1 MNQIYAW
8 LSDKAVATQK
18 FATDTYTQVKDTA
31 THVYSLM
38 NTNSEENKNKN
49 TALIE
54 SWRGASIPVNTEI
67 VPAMIE
73 SEELRRVSGQTLY
86 YQGLLYLG
94 QLLVFQLGKAALYAS
109 IPGAE
114 GSYAESALDI
124 AAIIYF
130 GAQSIQMGVR
140 ALVLDECASK
150 ATENYFNNKPLFG
163 EMAKGKRGEAIQAR
177 YTRFVYQSV
186 KIGAAKCT
194 EGLPIPF
201 SYVPASAIRMLAYGQ
216 DLMNY
221 NLEDKTF
228 EERSAFFAENNARI
242 FFLGFSYYMT
252 MCLFHAGFYCATGA
266 NKASFYYRSGASDYF
281 IGDAFANLA
290 YPFFIMTVRL
300 MANTL
305 PKNSRGIDFFYYF
318 NLVTEAIIKNTSDM
332 ISKSINNPN
341 STIQWWDVK
350 KKIQNF
356 PPFQFVTNLLF
367 PREMLSFRR
376 LFKTPPMQLLLDL
389 KEKDFRAFLKEIVSY
404 RESVLIYLWP
414 KRLLSE
420 GTRNQL
426 NLILNQSVGDT
437 IKYVDEFLKEA
448 RRKELAPAAIQQQ
461 PSENEPT
468 ITEHE
473 PNSAFINDVSSLLE
487 PPVQI
492 YEQPVNID
500 SYFTDPHNNVVI
512 EEIPDQPS
520 NPVANVN
527 ANLSEGES
535 DSESEDEVVINGNQI
550 NVEDD
555 WVNDNNPIN
564 LEDWVDIPAPR
575 DPPYFQQGIF
585 ARRSTL
591 NTADEP
597 QTAYYAWRPGSGY
610 ES

>member
-1 MNQIYAW
+1 MKQIYAW
-8 LSDKAVATQK
+8 LSDKAVASQK
-18 FATDTYTQVKDTA
+18 FASDTYTQVKDTA

-54 SWRGASIPVNTEI
+54 SWRGASTPVNTEI

-73 SEELRRVSGQTLY
+73 SKELRRVSAQTLY

-114 GSYAESALDI
+114 GSYAESVLDI
-124 AAIIYF
+124 AAIVYF

-140 ALVLDECASK
+140 ALALDESASK

-163 EMAKGKRGEAIQAR
+163 EMTKGKRGEAIQAR
-177 YTRFVYQSV
+177 YTRFIYQSV
-186 KIGAAKCT
+186 KIGAAKVT
-194 EGLPIPF
+194 EWMPIPF

-221 NLEDKTF
+221 NLDDKTF
-228 EERSAFFAENNARI
+228 EERSTFFAENNARI

-252 MCLFHAGFYCATGA
+252 MCLFHVGFYSATYT
-266 NKASFYYRSGASDYF
+266 NKSSFFYRSGASDYF

-290 YPFFIMTVRL
+290 YPFFIMSVRL

-305 PKNSRGIDFFYYF
+305 PKNPRGIDFFYYL
-318 NLVTEAIIKNTSDM
+318 NYVTEAVIKNTSDM
-332 ISKSINNPN
+332 IAKSINNPN
-341 STIQWWDVK
+341 STIKWWDIK

-404 RESVLIYLWP
+404 RESLLIYLWP

-437 IKYVDEFLKEA
+437 IKYIDEFLIEA
-448 RRKELAPAAIQQQ
+448 RRKELAVAAIPQQ

-473 PNSAFINDVSSLLE
+473 PNSSFINDVSSVLE

-500 SYFTDPHNNVVI
+500 SYFTDPRSNVVI
-512 EEIPDQPS
+512 EEIPNDQSPS
-520 NPVANVN
+520 QEANVN
-527 ANLSEGES
+527 VSES
-535 DSESEDEVVINGNQI
+535 DSDSDTEDEVILNGNQI
-550 NVEDD
+550 NLDED
-555 WVNDNNPIN
+555 WVNDGNQIN
-564 LEDWVDIPAPR
+564 LEEDWVNIPAPR
-575 DPPYFQQGIF
+575 DPPYFQQGLF
-585 ARRSTL
+585 ARRSAL
-591 NTADEP
+591 NTAEEP